1 MVKQIQEK
9 ISSHRKRIVPA
20 LIALSMLSGVL
31 VSVLST
37 PSAQADFYVG
47 CGYGYNSS
55 GGGFGYGTGIA
66 YGYGYGRNG
75 YGGVTGVFGF
85 GYGNQ
90 VCPTATT
97 TTTLPV
103 TTTSTGGG
111 GTTTTTIAGTTTTT
125 APGTTTTAPVT
136 TTTAPKNKTC
146 NLFARKVHG
155 FAVLSRHVR
164 FAITGCGFHG
174 QPKVT
179 SNEPGTVVG
188 VQHDYGNVLIVR
200 VWVQDGTPKGW
211 HTFKITLANGKSAK
225 VNYKVISGSAF
236 ST

>member
-9 ISSHRKRIVPA
+9 ISSHRKRIVPV
-20 LIALSMLSGVL
+20 LVALSMLSGVL

-37 PSAQADFYVG
+37 PSAQADYYVG

-55 GGGFGYGTGIA
+55 GGGFGYGYGA
-66 YGYGYGRNG
+66 GGVLQSGYGYGFDQ
-75 YGGVTGVFGF
+75 YHVF
-85 GYGNQ
+85 GYGYGVQ
-90 VCPTATT
+90 VCPPPPT

-179 SNEPGTVVG
+179 SNDPGTVVG

>member
-9 ISSHRKRIVPA
+9 ISSHRKRIAPA
-20 LIALSMLSGVL
+20 LIALSLLSGVL

-37 PSAQADFYVG
+37 PNAQADYYTG
-47 CGYGYNSS
+47 CGYGYTSH
-55 GGGFGYGTGIA
+55 GGFGYG
-66 YGYGYGRNG
+66 
-75 YGGVTGVFGF
+75 FGF
-85 GYGNQ
+85 GYGYNQYGTFGYGFGNQ
-90 VCPTATT
+90 VCPPPPP

-103 TTTSTGGG
+103 TTTTTGGG

-179 SNEPGTVVG
+179 SNEHGTVVG